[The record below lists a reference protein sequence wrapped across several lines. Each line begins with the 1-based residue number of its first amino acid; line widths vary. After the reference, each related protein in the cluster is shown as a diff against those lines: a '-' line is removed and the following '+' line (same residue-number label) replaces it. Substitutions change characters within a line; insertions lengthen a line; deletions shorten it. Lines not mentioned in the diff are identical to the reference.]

1 MLYMDMIVSFQ
12 FLQLTP
18 FFLGGGGGMM
28 LMILGIVLSVP

>member
-18 FFLGGGGGMM
+18 FLGGGGMM

>member
-18 FFLGGGGGMM
+18 FFWGGGGMM
-28 LMILGIVLSVP
+28 MILGMVLSVP

>member
-18 FFLGGGGGMM
+18 IFFLGGGMM